1 MNAVA
6 PSWRRRFSP
15 LAYWNAVPAGQV
27 QAVLRQVCRRWG
39 RPRRLR
45 LDNGVPWGA
54 MVDLPSE
61 RTLWLL
67 GLEIGITFNP
77 PRRPQDNGVI
87 ERSQGTGKRWAE
99 PGACA
104 NAAELQR
111 RLKDM
116 DVIQREE
123 YPSLQGR
130 SRLAVYPE
138 LKHSGRAYSRRW
150 EHQHWRLDSVL
161 EHLAGYAVPR
171 QVDSSGSVSVYNTTY
186 YVGKRYTGKRVY
198 VSVDPLR
205 REWLFRDAQG
215 NQVRTQPAEQLCRE
229 RIVSLMVSDRRQRSG
244 RQNRCRD

>member
-1 MNAVA
+1 MNAAA
-6 PSWRRRFSP
+6 PFWRRRFSP
-15 LAYWNAVPAGQV
+15 LAYWNAVSAGQV
-27 QAVLRQVCRRWG
+27 QARLRHVFRRWG
-39 RPRRLR
+39 RPRRFR
-45 LDNGVPWGA
+45 LDNGIPWGA

-61 RTLWLL
+61 LTLWLL
-67 GLEIGITFNP
+67 GLDIGITFNP

-130 SRLAVYPE
+130 SRLAVYPS

-150 EHQHWRLDSVL
+150 ERRHWRLDLVL
-161 EHLAGYAVPR
+161 KHLAGYAVPR
-171 QVDSSGSVSVYNTTY
+171 QVDQSGSVSIYNKTC
-186 YVGKRYTGKRVY
+186 YVGGSYSGQTVY

-205 REWLFRDAQG
+205 CEWLFRDAQG
-215 NQVRTQPAEQLCRE
+215 NHVRTQPAEQLCRE
-229 RIVSLMVSDRRQRSG
+229 RIVTLMVSDRRQRSK
-244 RQNRCRD
+244 RTN

>member
-1 MNAVA
+1 
-6 PSWRRRFSP
+6 
-15 LAYWNAVPAGQV
+15 
-27 QAVLRQVCRRWG
+27 
-39 RPRRLR
+39 
-45 LDNGVPWGA
+45 

-61 RTLWLL
+61 LTLWLL

-111 RLKDM
+111 RLRDM

-138 LKHSGRAYSRRW
+138 LKHSGRVYSRRW
-150 EHQHWRLDSVL
+150 ERQHWRLDLVFA
-161 EHLAGYAVPR
+161 HLAGLVVPR
-171 QVDSSGSVSVYNTTY
+171 QVDSSGSVSVYNKTY
-186 YVGKRYTGKRVY
+186 YVGGRYTGQTVN
-198 VSVDPLR
+198 VSVDPFR
-205 REWLFRDAQG
+205 YEWLFRDAQG
-215 NQVRTQPAEQLCRE
+215 NHVRTQPAEQLCRE
-229 RIVSLMVSDRRQRSG
+229 RIVSLMVSDRRQRSR

>member
-1 MNAVA
+1 MNAAA

-15 LAYWNAVPAGQV
+15 LAYWHAVPAAAV
-27 QAVLRQVCRRWG
+27 QARLRHMFRRWG
-39 RPRRLR
+39 RPWRLR
-45 LDNGVPWGA
+45 LDNGIPWGA

-61 RTLWLL
+61 LTLWLL
-67 GLEIGITFNP
+67 GLDIGIMFNP

-104 NAAELQR
+104 NATELQR
-111 RLKDM
+111 RLQDM

-130 SRLAVYPE
+130 SRLAVHPR
-138 LKHSGRAYSRRW
+138 LQHSGRAYSRQW
-150 EHQHWRLDSVL
+150 ERQHWRLDLVL

-171 QVDSSGSVSVYNTTY
+171 QVDTSGSVSIYYKTY
-186 YVGKRYTGKRVY
+186 YVGYRYTGKTVY
-198 VSVDPLR
+198 VSVDPFR

-215 NQVRTQPAEQLCRE
+215 NHVRTQPAEQLCRG
-229 RIVSLMVSDRRQRSG
+229 RIVRLRVSDRRRRSG
-244 RQNRCRD
+244 RQKWCRD